1 MWWNFQF
8 FSTFLGFL
16 VVSLSTAKSNNV
28 TWLSEPDAANTELSE
43 GCHLTD
49 VMGAVWC
56 LNTATATPLRTETI

>member
-1 MWWNFQF
+1 MEFSIF
-8 FSTFLGFL
+8 FYFTQVFRR
-16 VVSLSTAKSNNV
+16 LSPLNE

-43 GCHLTD
+43 GCHSTD